1 MAFALGKG
9 LTAPL
14 MLVNFCLYFIAAC
27 LAGSILNRNLDANIG
42 RSNDIQIGNTV
53 TVVFIPIALIAS
65 MVGLASVL
73 AGAHHLRLWRSESL
87 AAAAATSLIAWML
100 TLLAMGIACKEI
112 HTGYGRSKRLKTLEA
127 FMIILALFELL
138 YLLAL
143 QAGSVLSDGRG
154 SAPATH
160 KGVKDPNF
168 GTSAAAAV

>member
-1 MAFALGKG
+1 MSQ
-9 LTAPL
+9 T
-14 MLVNFCLYFIAAC
+14 
-27 LAGSILNRNLDANIG
+27 S
-42 RSNDIQIGNTV
+42 
-53 TVVFIPIALIAS
+53 
-65 MVGLASVL
+65 
-73 AGAHHLRLWRSESL
+73 SL
-87 AAAAATSLIAWML
+87 ALSDGFFLV
-100 TLLAMGIACKEI
+100 LL
-112 HTGYGRSKRLKTLEA
+112 LQKTLEA